1 MSIGYTQNKI
11 LSANFIHKLSK
22 SQTNENHK
30 KIKFT
35 PKKKGILQNNS
46 SMNNINSNLLKQ
58 NTNNSN
64 NNIDDNDND
73 EVDEGN
79 YSFDNYF
86 KKILNSNSSN
96 KVKTSQINS
105 ILGKTENIADLIIK
119 DDNEKNNNI
128 INNEENKE
136 KTQKIIKKKL
146 DIINETNEK
155 N

>member
-1 MSIGYTQNKI
+1 
-11 LSANFIHKLSK
+11 
-22 SQTNENHK
+22 
-30 KIKFT
+30 
-35 PKKKGILQNNS
+35 
-46 SMNNINSNLLKQ
+46 MNNINSNLLKQ

-128 INNEENKE
+128 INNEENQE